1 LFLTCLNLDCL
12 YDEMEQGSYIYLYQE
27 WGYYYIYSGECSM
40 GYFNLFGYLGL
51 DFYASWGYILLLLS
65 SMDYGKYLDT
75 TCYNLLDKTCLNLDC
90 LYGEM
95 EQKS

>member
-1 LFLTCLNLDCL
+1 MISTILATSLHTSLASSLV
-12 YDEMEQGSYIYLYQE
+12 
-27 WGYYYIYSGECSM
+27 
-40 GYFNLFGYLGL
+40 GYLGL

>member
-1 LFLTCLNLDCL
+1 
-12 YDEMEQGSYIYLYQE
+12 
-27 WGYYYIYSGECSM
+27 
-40 GYFNLFGYLGL
+40 
-51 DFYASWGYILLLLS
+51 
-65 SMDYGKYLDT
+65 MDYGKYLDT